1 MIQPVARPLPRRA
14 ATSTGSD
21 GARAQIA
28 TSTVETAAAI
38 ETQRYLPKR
47 SPIGPIT
54 SCTEPCAK
62 R

>member
-1 MIQPVARPLPRRA
+1 M
-14 ATSTGSD
+14 TD
-21 GARAQIA
+21 AQ
-28 TSTVETAAAI
+28 AAAI
-38 ETQRYLPKR
+38 AVQKYLPKR